1 MLNRQKFVQFFN
13 SWPCFFPVNFL
24 LFFWNFQFLMVR
36 LKVQSFWNIK
46 YVNFISIPSG
56 SIIMIQRYKTF
67 LEIPNFL
74 HTILYVF
81 LLIYINSVY
90 KQLIVN
96 MLVYVIFFAFY
107 ITVFTVFLNSFF
119 IVVKLVKFL
128 FLYVSKMSHM
138 LWKLWKCL

>member
-1 MLNRQKFVQFFN
+1 MI
-13 SWPCFFPVNFL
+13 FL
-24 LFFWNFQFLMVR
+24 FEFQFLMVR
-36 LKVQSFWNIK
+36 LKVCAVGFQETSKLYFNS
-46 YVNFISIPSG
+46 YLVRLF
-56 SIIMIQRYKTF
+56 MIQRYITF

-74 HTILYVF
+74 DTILYVF
-81 LLIYINSVY
+81 LLIFINFVY

-119 IVVKLVKFL
+119 KFSKMSKYSFFIVVKLVKFL

-138 LWKLWKCL
+138 L

>member
-1 MLNRQKFVQFFN
+1 MSHML
-13 SWPCFFPVNFL
+13 
-24 LFFWNFQFLMVR
+24 
-36 LKVQSFWNIK
+36 
-46 YVNFISIPSG
+46 ISIPYG
-56 SIIMIQRYKTF
+56 SIIMIQRYITF

-81 LLIYINSVY
+81 LLIYINFVY

-119 IVVKLVKFL
+119 IVVKLVNF
-128 FLYVSKMSHM
+128 
-138 LWKLWKCL
+138 

>member
-1 MLNRQKFVQFFN
+1 
-13 SWPCFFPVNFL
+13 
-24 LFFWNFQFLMVR
+24 MVR
-36 LKVQSFWNIK
+36 LF
-46 YVNFISIPSG
+46 
-56 SIIMIQRYKTF
+56 MIQRYITF
-67 LEIPNFL
+67 LDIPNFL

-119 IVVKLVKFL
+119 YSSPKCPNIPFLIFVYFVKFL
-128 FLYVSKMSHM
+128 FLYVSEISYFDTYAKT
-138 LWKLWKCL
+138 L

>member
-1 MLNRQKFVQFFN
+1 
-13 SWPCFFPVNFL
+13 
-24 LFFWNFQFLMVR
+24 MVR
-36 LKVQSFWNIK
+36 LF
-46 YVNFISIPSG
+46 
-56 SIIMIQRYKTF
+56 MIQRYITF

-74 HTILYVF
+74 DTILYVF
-81 LLIYINSVY
+81 LLIFINFVY

-128 FLYVSKMSHM
+128 FL
-138 LWKLWKCL
+138 